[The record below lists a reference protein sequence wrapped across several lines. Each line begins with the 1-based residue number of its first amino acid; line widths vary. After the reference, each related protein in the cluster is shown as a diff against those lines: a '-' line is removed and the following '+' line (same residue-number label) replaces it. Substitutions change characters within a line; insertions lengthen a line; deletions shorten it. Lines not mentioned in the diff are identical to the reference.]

1 MQLKSNTSQ
10 NKQLLKCVRWIIS
23 TLCPENGDNGW
34 HSNNKINDYYILYK
48 LYTILYT
55 WIIKYNLGG
64 EQMSDEIWRKLG
76 LKQARWAFQLEHYA
90 RILTFGRHFH
100 TYLEI
105 KLIIFLSYISSK
117 TVSIWHEKCS

>member
-10 NKQLLKCVRWIIS
+10 NKQLLKCVGWIIS

-34 HSNNKINDYYILYK
+34 HSNNKINDYILYK

-64 EQMSDEIWRKLG
+64 ELMSDEIWRKLG

-90 RILTFGRHFH
+90 RILTLADIF
-100 TYLEI
+100 I
-105 KLIIFLSYISSK
+105 LI
-117 TVSIWHEKCS
+117 